1 MKSTLSNGVD
11 KPSCRLAQIME
22 GIQTAI
28 HSRYVSA
35 GDIIIRQM
43 SETGGAAYAN
53 QTRPPI
59 FDKEKEQQRL
69 QHATNK
75 CNMNIV
81 NIVYVYLT
89 NALLHHYIQKKSLL
103 RHIPV

>member
-1 MKSTLSNGVD
+1 
-11 KPSCRLAQIME
+11 ME
-22 GIQTAI
+22 GIQTAL

-59 FDKEKEQQRL
+59 FDKEKE
-69 QHATNK
+69 
-75 CNMNIV
+75 
-81 NIVYVYLT
+81 
-89 NALLHHYIQKKSLL
+89 
-103 RHIPV
+103 